1 MIKNILILNMTRM
14 GDLVQSTP
22 AITGLRKQY
31 PNASITLVV
40 TSLFEEFSKKIPS
53 VNKRVVFDIKQFENR
68 REGEKQMLW
77 VDVYQYLEKFLIEL
91 KGRDYDLLINL
102 SHSKM
107 SAFMISYR
115 KIKNIFRFG

>member
-1 MIKNILILNMTRM
+1 M

-68 REGEKQMLW
+68 EEGEKQMLW

-91 KGRDYDLLINL
+91 KDRNYDLLINL
-102 SHSKM
+102 SHSKL
-107 SAFMISYR
+107 SAFMISYL
-115 KIKNIFRFG
+115 

>member
-1 MIKNILILNMTRM
+1 M

-68 REGEKQMLW
+68 EEGEKEMLW

-91 KGRDYDLLINL
+91 KDRNYDLLINL
-102 SHSKM
+102 SLSLIH
-107 SAFMISYR
+107 I
-115 KIKNIFRFG
+115 